1 VITVKLALM
10 QANSSVLDI
19 ERNCAAIDRAAGKA
33 AQAGAAV
40 LLTPE
45 LFPVGYAPLRVRAEL
60 DPQTLADIRRRGL
73 FWNGRLFGTRASFVT
88 YLKAQGATYTEWAR
102 RYPAQATAFAKHKT

>member
-1 VITVKLALM
+1 M

-60 DPQTLADIRRRGL
+60 DPGALLGIRKTLAGIAATHRIALVYSLPAVTAEGEWQITATVLDNSGHEL
-73 FWNGRLFGTRASFVT
+73 LSYAKVHLFG
-88 YLKAQGATYTEWAR
+88 
-102 RYPAQATAFAKHKT
+102 P